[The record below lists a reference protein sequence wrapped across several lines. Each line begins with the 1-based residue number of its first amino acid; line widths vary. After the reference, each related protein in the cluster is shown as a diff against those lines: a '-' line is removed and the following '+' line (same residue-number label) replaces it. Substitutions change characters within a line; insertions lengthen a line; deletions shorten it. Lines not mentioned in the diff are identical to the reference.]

1 MSPNVAN
8 ANHKPSLNAPN
19 YPGRCFFCKNYI
31 LSEYMS
37 GHSKWSQIKRKK
49 GVEDARRAK
58 AFTKIAQA
66 VALAAREGG
75 PDPATNP
82 KLRLAIDK
90 SREVNM
96 PAANIERAINRGSGK
111 LGGAELQELTIEGY
125 GPGGA
130 ALLVSAISDNRNR
143 TVSEIRHLLDIKGG
157 KMAGE
162 GSVRWMFEFVGKIT
176 IDPKGLNHE
185 DVELQ
190 AIEAGASDIFD
201 FEEEMLV
208 ISSPQDM
215 ETVKTNLK
223 ETGIEIKNS
232 TLGFIPKT
240 LVSINP
246 EEAEKINDL
255 VEALEDMDDVQEV
268 VTNMSSND

>member
-1 MSPNVAN
+1 
-8 ANHKPSLNAPN
+8 
-19 YPGRCFFCKNYI
+19 
-31 LSEYMS
+31 MS

-143 TVSEIRHLLDIKGG
+143 TVSEIRHLIDIKGG

-176 IDPKGLNHE
+176 INPKESSHE

-223 ETGIEIKNS
+223 EVGVEIKNS

-246 EEAEKINDL
+246 EEAEKINEL